1 MIFNK
6 VNVGISSVN
15 LPHILFKIVKHKTT
29 NSIIY
34 FFILCMVSLTMQSTV
49 LSFNKAGKAY
59 KLQSTTNNPFA
70 EEEETHKEKESA
82 DDADDVV
89 LFSENN
95 AVFLES
101 QPLSTLIWPRTTSRC
116 FFHTP
121 EILIPPPKFN

>member
-1 MIFNK
+1 
-6 VNVGISSVN
+6 
-15 LPHILFKIVKHKTT
+15 
-29 NSIIY
+29 
-34 FFILCMVSLTMQSTV
+34 MQSTV

-59 KLQSTTNNPFA
+59 KSQSTTNNPFA
-70 EEEETHKEKESA
+70 EEEETHKEKECA

-95 AVFLES
+95 LVFPES
-101 QPLSTLIWPRTTSRC
+101 QPLSTLTWPRTTSRC